1 MSLNAVRPKILGF
14 ISEDVSAWL
23 VALVVLLVGG
33 ILTALLAWST
43 LNLFHQQLRQRFQLL
58 ASERYSRIEERFED
72 QEQRLD
78 GVRRFFANSNSVSR
92 HEFDGYTKPLLHR
105 TQAYSFARRVSH
117 AERPEF
123 ERQVR
128 EEGLP
133 DFTIRELMP
142 NGQLQLAAERDEY
155 LCEAADVAI
164 ALGARDADLPR
175 TWSALEAYLARECA
189 SGRIAVGTD
198 ARMVVDVVLFPPL
211 SAISGPFAW
220 VNRVVTLGLLPP
232 FVREEYHYVWTPGRE
247 VQFKRVTGAIRGLR
261 RVTPNALALWPKA
274 RTNKL
279 S

>member
-23 VALVVLLVGG
+23 VALLVLLVGG
-33 ILTALLAWST
+33 ILTGLLAWST

-92 HEFDGYTKPLLHR
+92 HEFDGYTQPLLHR

-133 DFTIRELMP
+133 DFTIRDLMP

-155 LCEAADVAI
+155 VPVLFSQTHTTIGSPLGFDLLAQPLRRATLERADASGDMAVSQPLHLISTEPSYARGVLLVA
-164 ALGARDADLPR
+164 RVLPR
-175 TWSALEAYLARECA
+175 GCPAGGAAGAY
-189 SGRIAVGTD
+189 G
-198 ARMVVDVVLFPPL
+198 
-211 SAISGPFAW
+211 
-220 VNRVVTLGLLPP
+220 
-232 FVREEYHYVWTPGRE
+232 
-247 VQFKRVTGAIRGLR
+247 
-261 RVTPNALALWPKA
+261 
-274 RTNKL
+274 
-279 S
+279 